1 MNRKQR
7 LKRLPKIQYDERGL
21 SPPMTMKQFVE
32 ATGACYE
39 TMMIK
44 WELVGAIK
52 SHCEAHKIS
61 QRKLASMV
69 PGLTQDR
76 VSHFFNYGTSGG
88 ITIDKLIEIAAALGI
103 KFKLVRKAA

>member
-1 MNRKQR
+1 MNRKAR
-7 LKRLPKIQYDERGL
+7 SKRLPKIQYDERGL
-21 SPPMTMKQFVE
+21 SPPMTFKDFVE
-32 ATGACYE
+32 VTGGCYE
-39 TMMIK
+39 TLLIK

-52 SHCEAHKIS
+52 AHCKAHKIS

-69 PGLTQDR
+69 PGLSQDR

-88 ITIDKLIEIAAALGI
+88 ITIDKLIEISAALNI